1 MFKVGDK
8 VTWGFG
14 GRIDTVLVAPF
25 KTSKGVEKVVLET
38 ANGRTNTVET
48 SEVSKVEEPKYLF
61 QVGDKV
67 QDKKYPQPG
76 PGTVL
81 ASIHHNSKEFL
92 VVTWTTDEGLAIESP
107 DALKLV

>member
-61 QVGDKV
+61 QAGDKV
-67 QDKKYPQPG
+67 QLKQNLG
-76 PGTVL
+76 
-81 ASIHHNSKEFL
+81 L
-92 VVTWTTDEGLAIESP
+92 VGQILGIFHTQSTEYAAVQWTTDSRPVIERA
-107 DALKLV
+107 DDLKLI